1 MSATGMPTLAS
12 AAAGRPTAARTPLRL
27 QLGWAVMALLA
38 LAVAGYATAVLL
50 APPARNGFIRALL
63 TVSPLAAPLHFGGGA
78 IALLAGA
85 LQAHRGLRL
94 RRPAVHRWTGR
105 VYLLAVLASGSA
117 GLLLATRSTAGP
129 IAQWGFGLMAVLWLV
144 TTVVGWRH
152 ARAGRY
158 QEHRNWMI
166 RSYALTLAAVTLRL
180 WLPLSQ
186 VAGIAFLTAYV
197 AIAWLCWVP
206 NLLLAEWF
214 LRRRPRRPVLA
225 PAAMAGAP
233 R

>member
-1 MSATGMPTLAS
+1 MTAAASQVNATG
-12 AAAGRPTAARTPLRL
+12 AAQAALRTPLRL
-27 QLGWAVMALLA
+27 QLAWALMALLA
-38 LAVAGYATAVLL
+38 LAVAGYAVALLL
-50 APPARNGFIRALL
+50 ASPARNGFVRTLL
-63 TVSPLAAPLHFGGGA
+63 LVSPLAGPLHFGGGA

-94 RRPAVHRWTGR
+94 RRPDVHRWLGR
-105 VYLLAVLASGSA
+105 LYLLAVLASGSA

-129 IAQWGFGLMAVLWLV
+129 IAQWGFGTMAVLWLV
-144 TTVVGWRH
+144 TTVVGWRR

-158 QEHRNWMI
+158 LAHRDWMI

-180 WLPLSQ
+180 WLPASQ
-186 VAGIAFLTAYV
+186 VAGMPFLTAYV

-206 NLLLAEWF
+206 NLVLAEWF
-214 LRRRPRRPVLA
+214 LRRRPHPSVLA
-225 PAAMAGAP
+225 PQPMGTAT